1 MHAVAIEQFGG
12 RDQMAVMDL
21 PDPKVG
27 PDSVLVRVA
36 AAGLNPVDWKMR
48 EGGLDA
54 RFPHRFPVILGW
66 DAAGV
71 IEQVGPAV
79 VDLKPGDAVYV
90 YARKTEVSEGTYAEL
105 LSVPDGMVARA
116 PSSLSPTEAG
126 AVPLAGLTAL
136 QALDEALGVGE
147 GDTVVVQAAAGGVGH
162 FAVQIASAR
171 GARVV
176 GVASERNH
184 DFVRSLGA
192 EAVVDHH
199 AGSVADQVLEH
210 HPGGVDALFDLF
222 GGDGLADARSVVR
235 EGGRVTSLADTDPA
249 GDRDD
254 LMGRYVFVRPSAPGL
269 VELGRLADA
278 GQLRVEIAEGYPLDR
293 AAAAHER
300 LEDGHVR
307 GKLVLEVA

>member
-1 MHAVAIEQFGG
+1 MRAIAIEQFGG
-12 RDQMAVMDL
+12 RDQMALMDL

-48 EGGLDA
+48 EGGLEA

-71 IEQVGPAV
+71 VEQAGPAV
-79 VDLKPGDAVYV
+79 VDFQPGDEVYV
-90 YARKTEVSEGTYAEL
+90 YARKTEASEGAYAEL
-105 LSVPDGMVARA
+105 LSVPDSMVARA

-126 AVPLAGLTAL
+126 ALPLAGLTAL
-136 QALDEALGVGE
+136 QVLDDALGVGE

-162 FAVQIASAR
+162 FAVQIAAAR
-171 GARVV
+171 GASVV
-176 GVASERNH
+176 GIASEHKH

-192 EAVVDHH
+192 QAVVDYR
-199 AGSVADQVLEH
+199 AGPVGEQLREH
-210 HPGGVDALFDLF
+210 HPDGVEALFDIF
-222 GGDGLADARSVVR
+222 GGDGLAEARAAVR
-235 EGGRVTSLADTDPA
+235 GGGRVTSLADTDPS

-254 LMGRYVFVRPSAPGL
+254 LSGRYVFVRPSAPGL
-269 VELGRLADA
+269 VELARLAAA
-278 GQLRVEIAEGYPLDR
+278 GQLRVEIAERYPLDQ
-293 AAAAHER
+293 AVTAHER

-307 GKLVLEVA
+307 GKLVFEI